1 MAQKP
6 TFCAA
11 AALAAVVVVSCLLL
25 PTYAA
30 CPPGQTPVHCKTR
43 GESCTQ
49 RKVSECAQP
58 YKCQEGFC
66 GGRPLP
72 PDPEL
77 TKACALPVSPFQVR
91 TGTPADH
98 EARHRDDPPERRER
112 PGFWKDVKAVDM
124 VVANAGQAVYAV
136 EDGHLSTGGSFAISS
151 GSSSWGWSFEVITSS
166 RSFFYTHVADPL
178 AQNPTTGRPW
188 GAGES
193 VRKGQLLGWVAA
205 HPTGGTIHLHFAT
218 REGNPCD
225 YLRGCMGVNGMG
237 PDSTLSKC

>member
-1 MAQKP
+1 VQGHIPPPPP
-6 TFCAA
+6 TTTTMCTRLLGVNPPWLCACA
-11 AALAAVVVVSCLLL
+11 DYACRSPPHGWRFSDKLLINLAAVPRKGIQQRVNNVHHERGTASPPPPRPPPCCCLL
-25 PTYAA
+25 A
-30 CPPGQTPVHCKTR
+30 
-43 GESCTQ
+43 
-49 RKVSECAQP
+49 
-58 YKCQEGFC
+58 
-66 GGRPLP
+66 
-72 PDPEL
+72 
-77 TKACALPVSPFQVR
+77 
-91 TGTPADH
+91 
-98 EARHRDDPPERRER
+98 
-112 PGFWKDVKAVDM
+112 
-124 VVANAGQAVYAV
+124 
-136 EDGHLSTGGSFAISS
+136 GHLSTGGSFAISS